1 MGQESEL
8 KRLEQFVEKLLS
20 KFSALQEVKRNL
32 EKTLEEKDVLID
44 QLQSTLTTTDSRQV
58 EVSQRLGSLVA
69 KIEEWEQQQDEILD
83 PTPEPAEP
91 PEALG
96 SEVEP
101 GVDEE
106 VQEDPIVEDA
116 EEGGE
121 VDVAPQEAVAGSED
135 ASGVEDVSEEGR
147 VQHNLFSLGGAK

>member
-8 KRLEQFVEKLLS
+8 KRLELFVEKLIAR
-20 KFSALQEVKRNL
+20 FSALQEVKRNL

-44 QLQSTLTTTDSRQV
+44 QLQSTLASTDSRQV
-58 EVSQRLGSLVA
+58 EVSQRLGNLVA
-69 KIEEWEQQQDEILD
+69 KIEAWEQQQDEILD

-91 PEALG
+91 PAALKT
-96 SEVEP
+96 EIEP
-101 GVDEE
+101 VADEE
-106 VQEDPIVEDA
+106 VREESVVEAA

-121 VDVAPQEAVAGSED
+121 TTVASQEAVAGAAD
-135 ASGVEDVSEEGR
+135 ASGVEDVEEGR